1 MAVQPGA
8 AFSSPPTVYIA
19 DHDTTPQQV
28 VRNDTTNI
36 LIKTLQNKRAK
47 EEAKRKQA
55 RAAGAARGGGEPAH
69 GGWQVVVACVLAA
82 ACIPAVA
89 VRAAV
94 ATAEL
99 ALSLLPAQ
107 RPHLPLAVTN
117 TSRPCCCPRPADK
130 GKRPVEEAEGSRP
143 AKRPAAAAGDGAGP
157 SGAAGGG
164 SSVPDPAQAGFSKL
178 GLQMKTIKDLQNVL
192 KAWNL
197 TVSGKKDDLIQRILD
212 HQQRARGG

>member
-1 MAVQPGA
+1 MSLAGFLDNLPSRGTLVAVQPGA

-55 RAAGAARGGGEPAH
+55 RA
-69 GGWQVVVACVLAA
+69 
-82 ACIPAVA
+82 
-89 VRAAV
+89 
-94 ATAEL
+94 
-99 ALSLLPAQ
+99 
-107 RPHLPLAVTN
+107 
-117 TSRPCCCPRPADK
+117 ADK